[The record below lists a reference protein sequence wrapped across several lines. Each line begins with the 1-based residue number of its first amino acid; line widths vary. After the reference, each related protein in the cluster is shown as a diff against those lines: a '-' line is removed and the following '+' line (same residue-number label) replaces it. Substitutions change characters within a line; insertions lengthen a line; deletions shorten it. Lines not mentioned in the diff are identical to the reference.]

1 MTLKEEGGSCHT
13 MSTEYLVL
21 RRFLRNFRMRRKTIF
36 KQMSD
41 TLGLRPAQLSS
52 IETGKLPVPEDFVA
66 KIRSNYDVTH
76 DEEVHLLLIE
86 KFQKEGYL

>member
-1 MTLKEEGGSCHT
+1 
-13 MSTEYLVL
+13 MSTEHLVL
-21 RRFLRNFRMRRKTIF
+21 HRFLRNFRMRRKIIL

-52 IETGKLPVPEDFVA
+52 IETGKRPVPEDFVP
-66 KIRSNYDVTH
+66 KIRSNYEVTH
-76 DEEVHLLLIE
+76 DEEVHLFLIE